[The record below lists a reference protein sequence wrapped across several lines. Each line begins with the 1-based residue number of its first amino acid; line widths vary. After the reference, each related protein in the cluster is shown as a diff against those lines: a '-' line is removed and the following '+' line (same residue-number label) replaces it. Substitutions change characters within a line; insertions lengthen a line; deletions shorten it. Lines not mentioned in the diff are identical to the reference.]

1 MTKENF
7 KTHFLLFEENPWE
20 KSLWFIS
27 TKKTHLFFVFL
38 YREPLLLLKKRLSQC
53 FYLLLLPWQPQRVA
67 SAFKVYWICPS
78 ENMLGAPLQICCCS
92 THSTQNYWICHMR
105 RAFVIHQLSRVDEDA
120 PLLSSPE
127 RLVSEACQKSC
138 MMKIY
143 AISALKL
150 THQAVS
156 FVRKK

>member
-1 MTKENF
+1 
-7 KTHFLLFEENPWE
+7 
-20 KSLWFIS
+20 
-27 TKKTHLFFVFL
+27 
-38 YREPLLLLKKRLSQC
+38 
-53 FYLLLLPWQPQRVA
+53 
-67 SAFKVYWICPS
+67 
-78 ENMLGAPLQICCCS
+78 
-92 THSTQNYWICHMR
+92 MR

-127 RLVSEACQKSC
+127 RRVSEACQKSC

-156 FVRKK
+156 FVRKNVAAGVTQKIVGTFITLMAVPHQEKWRLLHYKSF